1 MLWSG
6 WWKKS
11 ACYFT
16 PQNHLMLYVELK
28 YYEDK
33 RLFWMSNHI
42 NLISFLWS
50 KKWILLPRLKNALEK
65 TTSILKKFAASMA
78 NDNYNS
84 EFILKNGWPCFD
96 GLILNNLPCPKKIY
110 LRLRIKEIKNP
121 NVSVFCTPAFPPLF
135 VSSLYFTD
143 LFFSFSYLNKST
155 CIWKYD
161 WSDDLKNITCI
172 TY

>member
-84 EFILKNGWPCFD
+84 EFILKNWWPCFD
-96 GLILNNLPCPKKIY
+96 GLILNNLPCPKKFY
-110 LRLRIKEIKNP
+110 LRLRIKEIKKP
-121 NVSVFCTPAFPPLF
+121 NVSAFLHPVFPPLF

>member
-11 ACYFT
+11 ACYFS
-16 PQNHLMLYVELK
+16 PLNHSMLYVELK
-28 YYEDK
+28 YYKDK

-96 GLILNNLPCPKKIY
+96 GHFEQSPLPEEILPTITYKRDQKTQCKRVLH
-110 LRLRIKEIKNP
+110 
-121 NVSVFCTPAFPPLF
+121 PAFPPPFLSALCILQIF
-135 VSSLYFTD
+135 
-143 LFFSFSYLNKST
+143 FFSFSYLNKST
-155 CIWKYD
+155 CIWTYD

>member
-1 MLWSG
+1 
-6 WWKKS
+6 
-11 ACYFT
+11 
-16 PQNHLMLYVELK
+16 MLYVELK

-96 GLILNNLPCPKKIY
+96 GLILNNLPCPKKYY
-110 LRLRIKEIKNP
+110 LRLRIKEIKKP
-121 NVSVFCTPAFPPLF
+121 NVSVFCTPHSRPLF
-135 VSSLYFTD
+135 CQLSVFYRSFFFLFRIWTNQPAYERMID
-143 LFFSFSYLNKST
+143 LMT
-155 CIWKYD
+155 WK
-161 WSDDLKNITCI
+161 T
-172 TY
+172 